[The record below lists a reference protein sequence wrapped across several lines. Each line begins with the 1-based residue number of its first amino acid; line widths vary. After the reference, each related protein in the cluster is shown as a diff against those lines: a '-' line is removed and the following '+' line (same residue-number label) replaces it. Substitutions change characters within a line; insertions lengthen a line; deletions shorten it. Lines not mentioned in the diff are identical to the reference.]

1 MEVENEEEI
10 LRILLIGGG
19 GREHALAW
27 KLSQSKRVG
36 KIFCAPG
43 NGGTAGISAAQNVPH
58 LQPDNFRRLL
68 DFASETK
75 VNLVIAG
82 PEAPYVFS

>member
-1 MEVENEEEI
+1 MEADNEEGT

-27 KLSQSKRVG
+27 KLSQSKRVET
-36 KIFCAPG
+36 IFCAPG
-43 NGGTAGISAAQNVPH
+43 NGGTAGISIAQNLPH
-58 LQPDNFRRLL
+58 LQPDNFRGLV
-68 DFASETK
+68 DFASESE

-82 PEAPYVFS
+82 PEAPYVIS

>member
-1 MEVENEEEI
+1 MEIKNEEGT

-27 KLSQSKRVG
+27 KLSQSKRVA

-43 NGGTAGISAAQNVPH
+43 NGGTAGTSVAQNVPH
-58 LQPDNFRRLL
+58 LQPDNFHGLL
-68 DFASETK
+68 DFASK
-75 VNLVIAG
+75 SMVNLVISG